1 MKKILWFI
9 NIILL
14 IVAVALN
21 FVSLDEDTV
30 SVKLNTR
37 QIKSDAFISNINDD
51 NEDNDDV
58 SLEND
63 TDDSKLDS
71 NKDENSSSNKDY
83 LVDSGNDNNKDK
95 NNDKNKDNEDKSA
108 DKDNSSPIVENV
120 VSNEDKVLEVQ
131 KGGLSA
137 YGPDCSGCSG
147 YLASGRYVGEDIY
160 YNDSQYG
167 KIRIVAGD
175 RSYKYG
181 TIVRIKSSKI
191 GNDIIA
197 IVLDRGGV
205 GLSNRYMFD
214 LLFES
219 EKVALKFGS
228 FSDVVFE
235 ILRYGY

>member
-14 IVAVALN
+14 VVAIALN

-37 QIKSDAFISNINDD
+37 QIESDAFISNIN
-51 NEDNDDV
+51 NDNDNNSD
-58 SLEND
+58 ND
-63 TDDSKLDS
+63 SDSNVTDNTEVDDSNLDS
-71 NKDENSSSNKDY
+71 KKSENSSDNKDY
-83 LVDSGNDNNKDK
+83 LVDSDNDNHK
-95 NNDKNKDNEDKSA
+95 EDTPV
-108 DKDNSSPIVENV
+108 DKDNTSPIIENV

-131 KGGLSA
+131 RGGLSA

-167 KIRIVAGD
+167 RIRIVAGD

-191 GNDIIA
+191 GNDIVA

-205 GLSNRYMFD
+205 GLSNKFMFD
-214 LLFES
+214 LLFKS
-219 EKVALKFGS
+219 EKEALKFGS
-228 FSDVVFE
+228 YSDVVFE

>member
-37 QIKSDAFISNINDD
+37 QIESDAFISNINND
-51 NEDNDDV
+51 NEDNDNNNNNNDV
-58 SLEND
+58 SDD
-63 TDDSKLDS
+63 TKVDNSNLDSK
-71 NKDENSSSNKDY
+71 KDENSSDKKDY
-83 LVDSGNDNNKDK
+83 LIVSDDGNSK
-95 NNDKNKDNEDKSA
+95 EDTPV
-108 DKDNSSPIVENV
+108 DKDNTSPIIENV
-120 VSNEDKVLEVQ
+120 VSNEDKILEVQ

-147 YLASGRYVGEDIY
+147 YLASGRYVGDSNIY

-219 EKVALKFGS
+219 EKKALKFGS

>member
-21 FVSLDEDTV
+21 FISLDEDTV

-37 QIKSDAFISNINDD
+37 QIKSDAFISNTNND
-51 NEDNDDV
+51 NEDNDDA
-58 SLEND
+58 SLD
-63 TDDSKLDS
+63 TDADDSKLDS
-71 NKDENSSSNKDY
+71 NKDENSGGSKDY
-83 LVDSGNDNNKDK
+83 LVASDNNNDKDK
-95 NNDKNKDNEDKSA
+95 NDDKEDKA
-108 DKDNSSPIVENV
+108 VDKDNTLPIIENV

-181 TIVRIKSSKI
+181 TIVKIKSSKI

-219 EKVALKFGS
+219 EKAALKFGS
-228 FSDVVFE
+228 FSDVTFE

>member
-9 NIILL
+9 NILLL

-21 FVSLDEDTV
+21 FVCLDEDTV
-30 SVKLNTR
+30 SIKLNTR
-37 QIKSDAFISNINDD
+37 QIKSDAFISNISNSD
-51 NEDNDDV
+51 NSNSDEEDAAEV
-58 SLEND
+58 
-63 TDDSKLDS
+63 DSEACDSVLDL
-71 NKDENSSSNKDY
+71 NKDETVSVDKDY
-83 LVDSGNDNNKDK
+83 LVDTVDDNSGTDI
-95 NNDKNKDNEDKSA
+95 SA
-108 DKDNSSPIVENV
+108 DKESTPPIVENV

-147 YLASGRYVGEDIY
+147 YLASGRYVGDSNIY

-167 KIRIVAGD
+167 KVRIVAGD
-175 RSYKYG
+175 KSYKYG

-191 GNDIIA
+191 GNDIVA

-205 GLSNRYMFD
+205 GLSNKFMFD
-214 LLFES
+214 LLFKS
-219 EKVALKFGS
+219 EKEALKFGS
-228 FSDVVFE
+228 YSDVVFE

>member
-51 NEDNDDV
+51 DNDDINSNDDI
-58 SLEND
+58 SLD
-63 TDDSKLDS
+63 TDDDSKLDF
-71 NKDENSSSNKDY
+71 NKDESSNDNKNY
-83 LVDSGNDNNKDK
+83 LVDSGNDNDK
-95 NNDKNKDNEDKSA
+95 DKNKDKEDKTI
-108 DKDNSSPIVENV
+108 DKDNTTSVIENV

-167 KIRIVAGD
+167 QIRIVAGD

-181 TIVRIKSSKI
+181 TIVKIKSSKI

-219 EKVALKFGS
+219 EKAALKFGS
-228 FSDVVFE
+228 FSDVTFE